1 MEISLGMWIDAKHII
16 QMRQSLCILN
26 VLRMLIDWEKGR
38 KKRWKERESARA
50 RAESECAWNTRIS
63 SIRTYIIRYAP
74 DTLEFSHRAALP
86 SESLSRFEPH
96 TIFSHFHLTD
106 FILLKISAVTTS
118 KNECCT
124 MYNENWKKLVTI
136 WPICRLMYAT
146 HNVNMMCHPEHEMAT
161 QNFSHTARCG
171 KLLRFSF
178 DWNASKAEYSLP
190 CDKRQNH
197 NEWINKAGDGSAGRY
212 EIKRE
217 KSAQQR
223 KRNFHSFSQ
232 QFFFWFCHSNESLR
246 PCVCARASPV
256 LIHQIYC
263 DRIFSNS
270 NAKVSCLIG
279 LHSKNVVWLTQPCE
293 WLWVRIQSF
302 FRSSLWYGTE
312 HISAHH
318 LYDEIFLFCSLQL
331 HSNRITF
338 VHIEFIILV
347 VWQDR
352 FKSHILMNQFDLFDR
367 SVEVFE
373 WTRKKERIW

>member
-1 MEISLGMWIDAKHII
+1 MAFNFFLAFNWNDPMEISLGMWIDAKHII

-96 TIFSHFHLTD
+96 TIFSHFHFTD

-118 KNECCT
+118 RNEYCT
-124 MYNENWKKLVTI
+124 MYNENRKKLVTI

-161 QNFSHTARCG
+161 QNYSHTARCR
-171 KLLRFSF
+171 KLLHFPF

-190 CDKRQNH
+190 CDKRQSH

-212 EIKRE
+212 EIKTE

-223 KRNFHSFSQ
+223 KRNFHYFLNNFFLILSFK
-232 QFFFWFCHSNESLR
+232 WIIAAV
-246 PCVCARASPV
+246 CVCAR
-256 LIHQIYC
+256 
-263 DRIFSNS
+263 FSCVDSS
-270 NAKVSCLIG
+270 NL
-279 LHSKNVVWLTQPCE
+279 
-293 WLWVRIQSF
+293 LWSYF
-302 FRSSLWYGTE
+302 
-312 HISAHH
+312 
-318 LYDEIFLFCSLQL
+318 
-331 HSNRITF
+331 
-338 VHIEFIILV
+338 
-347 VWQDR
+347 
-352 FKSHILMNQFDLFDR
+352 
-367 SVEVFE
+367 
-373 WTRKKERIW
+373 